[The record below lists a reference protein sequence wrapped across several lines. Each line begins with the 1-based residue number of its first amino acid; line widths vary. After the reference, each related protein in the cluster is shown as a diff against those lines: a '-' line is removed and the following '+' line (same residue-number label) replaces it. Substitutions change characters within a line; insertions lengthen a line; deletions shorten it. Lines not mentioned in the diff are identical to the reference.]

1 MMNSAEIEG
10 LYELR
15 LALDDTQRSA
25 RAVAELR
32 EGLAGLGCLDS
43 FLKVHGLTMASF
55 DSKSLDEALR
65 MTGLDDRALSG
76 LGDAHRDR
84 ALIVRGALLD
94 RLPRR

>member
-32 EGLAGLGCLDS
+32 EGLAGLGCQVD
-43 FLKVHGLTMASF
+43 V
-55 DSKSLDEALR
+55 KSELWQDVANAQ
-65 MTGLDDRALSG
+65 RAVEPAYLNIYDFVKSQ
-76 LGDAHRDR
+76 A
-84 ALIVRGALLD
+84 
-94 RLPRR
+94 RRSLER

>member
-32 EGLAGLGCLDS
+32 EGLAGLGCQVDLGMRCHMD
-43 FLKVHGLTMASF
+43 ASMI
-55 DSKSLDEALR
+55 SPAGTWQS
-65 MTGLDDRALSG
+65 RA
-76 LGDAHRDR
+76 
-84 ALIVRGALLD
+84 
-94 RLPRR
+94 